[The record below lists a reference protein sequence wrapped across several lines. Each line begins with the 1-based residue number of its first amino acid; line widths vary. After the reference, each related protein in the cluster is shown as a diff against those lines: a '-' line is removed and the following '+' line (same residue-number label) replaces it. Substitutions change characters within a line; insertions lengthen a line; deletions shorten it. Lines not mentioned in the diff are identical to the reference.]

1 MKREERGR
9 KKEGRRRKD
18 KEGERRKNQKK
29 LSIRTTKDEARRKK

>member
-18 KEGERRKNQKK
+18 KEGEGRKNQKK